1 MSEGHARVVEDL
13 FTRQAAAFEDT
24 RRNRVFTTDAEWMF
38 DRLKLTGSE
47 LVLDVAAGTGHA
59 ARLLAPHALAVIAV
73 DATPA
78 MLAEGRERLEHD
90 GVRNVVLLRG
100 DANELHFADAT
111 FDVAVVRFAAHHFE
125 DPAVAIGEMVRC
137 LRAGGCMVVAD
148 LVVSDV
154 PEVAERQ
161 NHLERLRDPSH
172 VNAVSAGAIT
182 DLLTDAGLT
191 HVDVEVR
198 SVERPLEPWLDQ
210 TGSPPEVVKEIESAL
225 RADLQ
230 GGPATGLE
238 PVERDGALHFV
249 QSFASVMGS
258 KPADPR

>member
-1 MSEGHARVVEDL
+1 MSQGHAKIVEDA

-24 RRNRVFTTDAEWMF
+24 RRNRVFTTDAEWLF
-38 DRLKLTGSE
+38 DRVELTGSE

-59 ARLLAPHALAVIAV
+59 ARLLAPRSLAVIAV

-111 FDVAVVRFAAHHFE
+111 FDVAVVRFAIHHFE
-125 DPAVAIGEMVRC
+125 DPTVPIAEMVRC
-137 LRAGGCMVVAD
+137 LRDGGRVVVAD
-148 LVVSDV
+148 LVASDL

-172 VNAVSAGAIT
+172 VTALSAAGLAA
-182 DLLTDAGLT
+182 LLTDAGLAD
-191 HVDVEVR
+191 VDVEVR

-210 TGSPPEVVKEIESAL
+210 TGSPPEVVKEVEAAL
-225 RADLQ
+225 RAELE

-238 PVERDGALHFV
+238 PAEHDGALHFV

-258 KPADPR
+258 KPA